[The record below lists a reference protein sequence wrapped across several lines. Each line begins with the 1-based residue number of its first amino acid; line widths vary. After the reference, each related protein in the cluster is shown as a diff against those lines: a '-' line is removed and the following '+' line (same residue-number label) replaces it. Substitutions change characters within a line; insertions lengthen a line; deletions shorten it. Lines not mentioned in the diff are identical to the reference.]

1 MLELPECC
9 FFYSQVVTFGNAD
22 FKYKGN
28 VLELQTFN
36 TKKKES
42 LLYPQS
48 LLPQPL
54 SSCDQPMTFSSK
66 SKRDI
71 FYLNPELGL
80 GRLTTNVYSGLLCV
94 R

>member
-1 MLELPECC
+1 MSSILCC
-9 FFYSQVVTFGNAD
+9 FLYSVVVTFENVD

-28 VLELQTFN
+28 VLELQTF
-36 TKKKES
+36 KEFYFILS
-42 LLYPQS
+42 PI
-48 LLPQPL
+48 PKPL
-54 SSCDQPMTFSSK
+54 SISDQPMTFSSK

-71 FYLNPELGL
+71 FYLNPEIGL

>member
-36 TKKKES
+36 TKKKKVYFILNPYS
-42 LLYPQS
+42 PSPSPVVINLWLLVAKVNV
-48 LLPQPL
+48 
-54 SSCDQPMTFSSK
+54 TFSTWILS
-66 SKRDI
+66 
-71 FYLNPELGL
+71 
-80 GRLTTNVYSGLLCV
+80 
-94 R
+94 